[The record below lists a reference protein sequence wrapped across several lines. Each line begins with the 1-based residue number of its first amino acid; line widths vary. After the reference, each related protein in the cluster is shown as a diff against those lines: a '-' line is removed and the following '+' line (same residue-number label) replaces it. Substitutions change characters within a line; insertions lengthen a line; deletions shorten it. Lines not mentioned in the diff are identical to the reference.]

1 MARLGRRRNYT
12 SVATTNNQDDAGG
25 DDGNSNDEFQDEPDN
40 STTGGVVAV
49 VPDEKSTSSDN
60 EEEKEKEVETTE
72 VEKEKDEIT
81 TLTVTILDS
90 SHKKF
95 VIPCNSNWTIGKFK
109 LKSSLIHQV
118 PPKQQRL
125 IYHGKML
132 TNDTQTL
139 LENKINSSDI
149 IIHLFPKPRVVVTS
163 NNSKVDSG
171 GDNTNTGG
179 GGGSDNNNGDD
190 DDGPSGAHIPS
201 IIINQEEQDRRG
213 QILVLGS
220 VEIAES
226 QNNVK
231 MLSLLLVMICSM
243 RLLALFSIAMGAGTS
258 TIIDGD
264 GSSASGDGNET
275 FHNHT
280 NDIPHNNIYDNDFLD
295 NNDNDNTSYDYNDQ
309 VRPWENSDYYDLVVS
324 GCGFYVG
331 MLGLKATQENT
342 LQLATMYAIGTI
354 ISGILWNIWNI
365 FEYIHFFE
373 KQTEYRNDYDDN
385 NHNYN
390 DDNNDNNKNG
400 SSTGHNSN
408 NSNNGSYNKNSQD
421 YPNDELPP
429 LSRDDFVT
437 VAFFTILMP
446 LSVWILCCI
455 RAFEFR
461 RLISEAEE
469 EATERIRNE
478 YNNTETTEQTTGTDN
493 ENNSITEMV

>member
-1 MARLGRRRNYT
+1 
-12 SVATTNNQDDAGG
+12 
-25 DDGNSNDEFQDEPDN
+25 
-40 STTGGVVAV
+40 
-49 VPDEKSTSSDN
+49 
-60 EEEKEKEVETTE
+60 
-72 VEKEKDEIT
+72 
-81 TLTVTILDS
+81 
-90 SHKKF
+90 
-95 VIPCNSNWTIGKFK
+95 
-109 LKSSLIHQV
+109 
-118 PPKQQRL
+118 
-125 IYHGKML
+125 ML

-149 IIHLFPKPRVVVTS
+149 IIHLFPKPRVVVTNS
-163 NNSKVDSG
+163 NSKDAG
-171 GDNTNTGG
+171 NNTNTG
-179 GGGSDNNNGDD
+179 GGGSDNNNDNDDDND

-243 RLLALFSIAMGAGTS
+243 RLLALFSIAMGAGS
-258 TIIDGD
+258 SSILLGEDNGE
-264 GSSASGDGNET
+264 SASDDGNET
-275 FHNHT
+275 YHNHT
-280 NDIPHNNIYDNDFLD
+280 NDIPHNNIYDNDFID
-295 NNDNDNTSYDYNDQ
+295 NNDNTSPHDYNDQ
-309 VRPWENSDYYDLVVS
+309 VRPWESSDYYDLVVS
-324 GCGFYVG
+324 GVGFYVG

-373 KQTEYRNDYDDN
+373 KQTEYRDDYD
-385 NHNYN
+385 NHN
-390 DDNNDNNKNG
+390 DDNDNNSG
-400 SSTGHNSN
+400 SGSGSN
-408 NSNNGSYNKNSQD
+408 NSHSSNGNYNKDNQD
-421 YPNDELPP
+421 YPDYNDELPP

-478 YNNTETTEQTTGTDN
+478 YNTNTETTDNTDNDNEN

>member
-1 MARLGRRRNYT
+1 MARLVGRRRNYT
-12 SVATTNNQDDAGG
+12 SVATTNNNNQDDDDDAGG
-25 DDGNSNDEFQDEPDN
+25 VVDDDHINSNDEFQDEPDN
-40 STTGGVVAV
+40 TTTGGVVAA
-49 VPDEKSTSSDN
+49 VPDENCTGDK
-60 EEEKEKEVETTE
+60 KEVETTE
-72 VEKEKDEIT
+72 EKVGEKDEIT

-95 VIPCNSNWTIGKFK
+95 VIPCNASWTIGKFK
-109 LKSSLIHQV
+109 LQSSLIHQV

-132 TNDTQTL
+132 TNDSQTL

-163 NNSKVDSG
+163 NNSKDTG
-171 GDNTNTGG
+171 GGNTN
-179 GGGSDNNNGDD
+179 GGGSDNNNNNSNDNDND

-258 TIIDGD
+258 SILLG
-264 GSSASGDGNET
+264 E
-275 FHNHT
+275 
-280 NDIPHNNIYDNDFLD
+280 DNDESGIDD
-295 NNDNDNTSYDYNDQ
+295 NNDNDNTSPHDYNDQ
-309 VRPWENSDYYDLVVS
+309 VRPWESSDYYDLVVS

-373 KQTEYRNDYDDN
+373 KQTEYRNDYDHDN
-385 NHNYN
+385 HN
-390 DDNNDNNKNG
+390 DDNNYNNKNG
-400 SSTGHNSN
+400 SN
-408 NSNNGSYNKNSQD
+408 

-478 YNNTETTEQTTGTDN
+478 YNTSTETEQTTDTDN